1 MGYMIPMF
9 VCISCAR
16 GILRNETEKHFNAC
30 MLPQEDRLYKYQ
42 MIYNGGID
50 RTKND
55 LIVPRGINNF
65 GSLVSM

>member
-1 MGYMIPMF
+1 MIPMF
-9 VCISCAR
+9 VCVNCAKVFTR
-16 GILRNETEKHFNAC
+16 KDTEKHYNMC
-30 MLPQEDRLYKYQ
+30 ISQEDRLYRYQ